1 MLAQVKK
8 FGCLA
13 VQRSAVVDPRL
24 ASPAL
29 QAEWPNEVRLDD
41 LGCARNTL
49 DYDSPS
55 AFKLATQGKS
65 LTLTILFKLSV
76 FFEIFRMRRF
86 NFLLIFVTLF
96 LVLPGCGGGDQEA
109 KFEGAPPMSQEETQS
124 AEDYEKQMQ
133 EDFKKNYGNN

>member
-8 FGCLA
+8 FGCLE
-13 VQRSAVVDPRL
+13 VQKPLAISHRL

-29 QAEWPNEVRLDD
+29 QVEWPNEVRLDD

-55 AFKLATQGKS
+55 AVKLATQVKS
-65 LTLTILFKLSV
+65 LTLTILFKLSA
-76 FFEIFRMRRF
+76 FLRIFRMQRF
-86 NFLLIFVTLF
+86 NFLLIFVALF
-96 LVLPGCGGGDQEA
+96 LALPGCGGGDKEA

>member
-8 FGCLA
+8 FECLA
-13 VQRSAVVDPRL
+13 VQTPVAINHRL
-24 ASPAL
+24 ESLAL
-29 QAEWPNEVRLDD
+29 QVEWPNEVRLDD

-55 AFKLATQGKS
+55 AFSLATQVRS
-65 LTLTILFKLSV
+65 LTLTILSKLSA
-76 FFEIFRMRRF
+76 FSRFFRMRRF
-86 NFLLIFVTLF
+86 NFLLIFVALF
-96 LVLPGCGGGDQEA
+96 LALPGCGGGDQEA